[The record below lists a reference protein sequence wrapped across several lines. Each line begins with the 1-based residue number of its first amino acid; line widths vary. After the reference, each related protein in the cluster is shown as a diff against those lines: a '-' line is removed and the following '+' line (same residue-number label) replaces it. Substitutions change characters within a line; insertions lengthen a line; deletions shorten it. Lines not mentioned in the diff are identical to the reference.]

1 MDNFYT
7 YLWLREDGTPY
18 YVGKGVNR
26 RVLRRHRVGKPPSL
40 DRILVQEF
48 LSETDALAAETFLI
62 SYYGREDLGLGCL
75 LNLTDGGESGPR
87 GYKASAETR
96 RKMSLAHKGCVGF
109 WLGKT
114 RSAKTRAKQ
123 SIAAQGKKKSEETR
137 KRMSAAQMG
146 NTHNLGHTRST
157 ETRQKQSDAMKGNH
171 NKLGWRKVKLCPNLM

>member
-18 YVGKGVNR
+18 YVGKGIGR
-26 RVLRRHRVGKPPSL
+26 RVSRRHRMGEPPSI
-40 DRILVQEF
+40 DRILIQEF
-48 LSETDALAAETFLI
+48 PSEADALAAEAFLI

-75 LNLTDGGESGPR
+75 LNLTDGGEGMSGH
-87 GYKASAETR
+87 KATAETR
-96 RKMSLAHKGCVGF
+96 RKMSLSHIGHEGF

-114 RSAKTRAKQ
+114 ESAETRAKQ

-146 NTHNLGHTRST
+146 NH
-157 ETRQKQSDAMKGNH
+157 K
-171 NKLGWRKVKLCPNLM
+171 KLGWRKVKLCPNLM